1 MSAFIASPA
10 TARAGVIT
18 DLLRSVENVVVAYA
32 ALPDE
37 ERADRLAQD
46 ADRITGEISR
56 QLHVAR
62 VRLAASP
69 RPRS

>member
-1 MSAFIASPA
+1 MAASITPPA

-18 DLLRSVENVVVAYA
+18 DLLRSVEKLVAGYA
-32 ALPDE
+32 ALPDD
-37 ERADRLAQD
+37 ERTDRLDQD

-62 VRLAASP
+62 IRLAASP
-69 RPRS
+69 RPRG